1 MLGALMA
8 SSPPPEDHVEVGAL
22 TVFFP
27 TGSMRSFWFMH
38 DLAGLFGDE
47 VNADAERRL
56 RLALSERP
64 KGRLGLDVEAD
75 SVLVSAS
82 NAALMQRVLEAVRA
96 LCRDPEDLPTAA
108 LAAAQRAMEAAPKPK
123 RQRWQIGSVFAV
135 PLADG
140 AWAFGQVVDLARPAP
155 RRHAGPLRAPARAEP
170 ALAPDEVLDVVTAR
184 TLTILHTTASG
195 LDADGVFRVVGEG
208 PIALDPGS
216 GPHGP
221 RAAGRSWD
229 GIATVANAWYG
240 LYPWNLLYAPVGLDR
255 SIMPRSR
262 PLPRAWML
270 DAPTLERLRSGDP
283 RGLELAK
290 LIAERARDGRSDA

>member
-140 AWAFGQVVDLARPAP
+140 AWAFGQVVDSPGPRLGATLALYEHR
-155 RRHAGPLRAPARAEP
+155 RAEP
-170 ALAPDEVLDVVTAR
+170 ALGPDEVLDVVTAR
-184 TLTILHTTASG
+184 TLTILHTTASD
-195 LDADGVFRVVGEG
+195 LDDGVFRVVGEG

-255 SIMPRSR
+255 SIMPGLARS
-262 PLPRAWML
+262 PRAWML

-283 RGLELAK
+283 RGSELAK
-290 LIAERARDGRSDA
+290 LIAERVRASRTGA